1 MRLFDIIAI
10 LISLSAVFSWL
21 NFRYLKM
28 PTAIGLMLIAL
39 LLSLFLLL
47 PLPIGNGLED
57 DAREMLNSIDFNETV
72 LHGMLAFLLFAG
84 ALHVKISDL
93 ASQKWAIGLLAT
105 FGVLCS
111 TALVGF
117 GAYLLFLLLGLDIPL
132 TYCLLFGALIAPT
145 DPIAVLGILKSAG
158 APKSLETKI
167 TGESL
172 FNDGIAVVTFLVL
185 IEIAVGG
192 EQVTTAS
199 VLGLFMHEA
208 VGGLL
213 FGLASGGLAF
223 LMLRQVDNYQVEVL
237 VTLALASGAY
247 ALAEHI
253 EISAPITVV
262 IAGLLIGNL
271 GRKGAMSDNT
281 RQHLDTFWE
290 LVDEGLNAIL
300 FVLIGLEVLVLTL
313 DGQYL
318 TAGLLAIPMVLAA
331 RAISVGIPIAVMR
344 RFRSSSPAVVTI
356 LTWGGLRGGIS
367 VALALSLPDG
377 ETRDLIVTVTYM
389 VVVFSILVQGL
400 TLAPV
405 IRAKAARAE
414 IEMQRT
420 ELLQTKPEPQIKPEP
435 NTKHAQRH
443 APHPVKNRQSAAK
456 P

>member
-1 MRLFDIIAI
+1 
-10 LISLSAVFSWL
+10 
-21 NFRYLKM
+21 
-28 PTAIGLMLIAL
+28 
-39 LLSLFLLL
+39 
-47 PLPIGNGLED
+47 
-57 DAREMLNSIDFNETV
+57 
-72 LHGMLAFLLFAG
+72 
-84 ALHVKISDL
+84 
-93 ASQKWAIGLLAT
+93 
-105 FGVLCS
+105 
-111 TALVGF
+111 
-117 GAYLLFLLLGLDIPL
+117 
-132 TYCLLFGALIAPT
+132 
-145 DPIAVLGILKSAG
+145 
-158 APKSLETKI
+158 
-167 TGESL
+167 
-172 FNDGIAVVTFLVL
+172 
-185 IEIAVGG
+185 
-192 EQVTTAS
+192 
-199 VLGLFMHEA
+199 
-208 VGGLL
+208 
-213 FGLASGGLAF
+213 
-223 LMLRQVDNYQVEVL
+223 
-237 VTLALASGAY
+237 
-247 ALAEHI
+247 
-253 EISAPITVV
+253 V